1 MSFLGW
7 MGSRGY
13 DDLGINVRIVIAAGT
28 TFVFSGFQSTMSMD
42 IKGFTRRYLPAG
54 MWLLDAV

>member
-1 MSFLGW
+1 

-13 DDLGINVRIVIAAGT
+13 NDSGINVRIVMAAGT

-42 IKGFTRRYLPAG
+42 IRGLTRKYLPAG
-54 MWLLDAV
+54 M

>member
-1 MSFLGW
+1 

-13 DDLGINVRIVIAAGT
+13 DDLGINVHIVIAAGT

-54 MWLLDAV
+54 M